1 MCCTSHTESSSVT
14 PSQLARFTKTTC
26 YKKFRAF
33 PKGHS
38 ISVVIGVR
46 PSSVKAESF
55 QPFILRLVIGIIY
68 DHTRSY

>member
-1 MCCTSHTESSSVT
+1 MLHIARGKLLSH
-14 PSQLARFTKTTC
+14 PFAACAIQC

-38 ISVVIGVR
+38 ISVGFGFR

-55 QPFILRLVIGIIY
+55 QPVILRLVIGIIY